1 MECIDR
7 VSVVRQKVLVSQM
20 DLLLEPPESCLCAV
34 EMGLVR
40 VAMGR
45 LLAMCLELGLLVVC
59 SMGECKLENSGNHS
73 PTAGKLHFLTVRMEG
88 LLVVSVTGWREE
100 KNTSKCTLILLFAV
114 AVVPQFETV
123 EVGKLRAMSSL

>member
-20 DLLLEPPESCLCAV
+20 NLLLELPESCLCAV
-34 EMGLVR
+34 DMRLVR
-40 VAMGR
+40 VAMEG
-45 LLAMCLELGLLVVC
+45 MCLELGLLVVC
-59 SMGECKLENSGNHS
+59 SMGECKLENSGNHT

-88 LLVVSVTGWREE
+88 LLVMSVTGWREE

-123 EVGKLRAMSSL
+123 EVGKLRAMSLL

>member
-1 MECIDR
+1 M
-7 VSVVRQKVLVSQM
+7 VRQKVLVSQM
-20 DLLLEPPESCLCAV
+20 DLLLELPESCLCAV
-34 EMGLVR
+34 EMRLVR
-40 VAMGR
+40 AAMEG
-45 LLAMCLELGLLVVC
+45 MCLELGLLVVR
-59 SMGECKLENSGNHS
+59 SMGECKLENSGNHT

-123 EVGKLRAMSSL
+123 EVGKLRAMSLF

>member
-20 DLLLEPPESCLCAV
+20 NLLLELPESCLCAV
-34 EMGLVR
+34 DMRLVR
-40 VAMGR
+40 VAMEG
-45 LLAMCLELGLLVVC
+45 MCLELGLLVVR